1 MSDVET
7 ELKTGCRV
15 GKRQG
20 GWHSLPA
27 GPEGE
32 VGAVPQGQLP
42 ETYLLGNNKSSISL
56 FTSFRD
62 TEVGQ
67 VTL

>member
-1 MSDVET
+1 MVEQVSDVET

-32 VGAVPQGQLP
+32 VGAVPQGQL
-42 ETYLLGNNKSSISL
+42 
-56 FTSFRD
+56 
-62 TEVGQ
+62 Q
-67 VTL
+67 VTASH